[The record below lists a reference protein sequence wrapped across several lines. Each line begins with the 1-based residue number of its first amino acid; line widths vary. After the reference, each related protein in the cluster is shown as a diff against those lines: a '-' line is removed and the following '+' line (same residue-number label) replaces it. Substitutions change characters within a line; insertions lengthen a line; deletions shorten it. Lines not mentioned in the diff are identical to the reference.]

1 VRSEDAIVSSLRAA
15 FRGNTAK
22 GALNL
27 LDDAALLPP
36 VPKGNTRVVSTDMV
50 VEEIDFALD
59 LYPPKLA
66 GHRLMLQNLSDLAAM
81 GARPVG
87 FVWSL
92 GIPDRWTQGPDLRDF
107 FAGAA
112 ALSRKCALPLF
123 GGDLS
128 KTNGPFTASVT
139 VFGDVAGAPL
149 TRSGARPGHDVYVS
163 PSGIGAASTG
173 LAALLSRRKAN
184 RPARGSFKDFLQSV
198 DLPTRRAVQSYLS
211 RVPEVQLGQSLL
223 GHASACIDVS
233 DGLGRDLGRLA
244 RASGVRIDLSAAAL
258 LGARS
263 QNAPKDLGVAALL
276 ASAEEYVLAFTSKTV
291 VPGAHKVGHVRRGA
305 GLFID
310 GQKVPKGG
318 FDHFA

>member
-1 VRSEDAIVSSLRAA
+1 
-15 FRGNTAK
+15 
-22 GALNL
+22 LNL

-36 VPKGNTRVVSTDMV
+36 VRKGNTRVVSTDMV

-59 LYPPKLA
+59 LYPAKLA

-81 GARPVG
+81 GAKPVG

-92 GIPDRWTQGPDLRDF
+92 GIPERWTRGPDLRAF

-112 ALSRKCALPLF
+112 ALCRKCALPLY

-128 KTNGPFTASVT
+128 KTTGPFTASVT

-149 TRSGARPGHDVYVS
+149 TRAGARPGHDVYIS
-163 PSGIGAASTG
+163 PVGVGAASTG
-173 LAALLSRRKAN
+173 LASLLSRRKGT
-184 RPARGSFKDFLQSV
+184 RPARGSFQAFLRSV
-198 DLPTRRAVQSYLS
+198 DLPTRKAVQSYLR
-211 RVPEVQLGQSLL
+211 RVPEVQLGQALV

-233 DGLGRDLGRLA
+233 DGLARDLGRMA
-244 RASGVRIDLSAAAL
+244 HASGVRIDLSAAAL

-263 QNAPKDLGVAALL
+263 PNAPKDLGVTGLL
-276 ASAEEYVLAFTSKTV
+276 SSSEEYVLAFTSKTV
-291 VPGAHKVGHVRRGA
+291 VPGAHKVGRVRRGA
-305 GLFID
+305 GVFLD
-310 GQKVPKGG
+310 GKRVPSSG